1 MVQEHLEELI
11 IQGLLQYNQIKGTYS
26 STPKGL
32 KAIELYKRL
41 KDKRD

>member
-11 IQGLLQYNQIKGTYS
+11 NQGLLYNQIKGTYS
-26 STPKGL
+26 STPRGL
-32 KAIELYKRL
+32 KFIELYKRL